1 MGRVKIARKSTFI
14 DMTAMS
20 DVTVLLLT
28 FFMLTSTFLAKE
40 PTQVI
45 TPASVSEEKVQETNF
60 VQILVSPD
68 AQRDAQGRVTEG
80 KVWLTMN
87 NDTSNKW
94 SNEKMKMALLDK
106 VTEIYNE
113 SHKNKLSFTPQQKL
127 AFSKLGSFGVP
138 LAQMSEFLD
147 LASQPEGTTKMD
159 KWLQGQDEN
168 PKHVT
173 GIPVVW
179 NQNDTQP
186 DEFQMW
192 MKAMRQTENE
202 NLAGAIKDGSGVA
215 LKADQNTAFDIVHM
229 VMDNLQTIKMNKF
242 TLLTSLKAGGE

>member
-1 MGRVKIARKSTFI
+1 MGRVKIAKKSTFI

-60 VQILVSPD
+60 VQVLVSP
-68 AQRDAQGRVTEG
+68 EG

-87 NDTSNKW
+87 NDTSTNW
-94 SNEKMKMALLDK
+94 SNEKMRIGLLDK
-106 VTEIYNE
+106 VTEIYNG
-113 SHKNKLSFTPQQKL
+113 SHKNKISFNAQQKL

-138 LAQMSEFLD
+138 LNQMGEFLS

-159 KWLQGQDEN
+159 KWLQGEDPN
-168 PKHVT
+168 PNHVT
-173 GIPVVW
+173 GIPIQW
-179 NQNDTQP
+179 NKDDSNL

-192 MKAMRQTENE
+192 MSAMRQTENE
-202 NLAGAIKDGSGVA
+202 NLAKAIKDGTGVA
-215 LKADQNTAFDIVHM
+215 IKADQNTAFDVVHM
-229 VMDNLQTIKMNKF
+229 VMDNLQTIHMNKF
-242 TLLTSLKAGGE
+242 TLLTSLKAGD